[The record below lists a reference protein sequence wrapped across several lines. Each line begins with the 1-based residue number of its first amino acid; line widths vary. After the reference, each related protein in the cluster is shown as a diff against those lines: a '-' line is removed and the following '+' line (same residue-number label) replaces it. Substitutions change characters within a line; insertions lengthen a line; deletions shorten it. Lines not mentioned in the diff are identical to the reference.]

1 MSPCQGECRGFEPL
15 LPLHLYECQV
25 SSYRLN
31 LVFRRY
37 LGFYIGIFMGSDPGR
52 NVMGDDS
59 SKESETKESQDKGA
73 DPASDLAILPVVA
86 GAEGEAQAD
95 ANTGTE
101 VAPATPAEPGFK
113 RRSLWQSTAESLN
126 YVNGI
131 AQDEAIKVRDS
142 DRATSIAL
150 LITSII
156 TLGAMLWEPAAPHRM
171 PLLLACDALIGA
183 SIILYLGNRFG
194 ILTTFT
200 PRQALL
206 AWQLMTGSTFL
217 GIFITINLALILG
230 VAVVTTTP
238 IEGPNF

>member
-1 MSPCQGECRGFEPL
+1 MGE
-15 LPLHLYECQV
+15 
-25 SSYRLN
+25 
-31 LVFRRY
+31 
-37 LGFYIGIFMGSDPGR
+37 
-52 NVMGDDS
+52 DS
-59 SKESETKESQDKGA
+59 SKESEKKETTSESPAEDKAAGSKDA
-73 DPASDLAILPVVA
+73 DPSDLTILPAVA
-86 GAEGEAQAD
+86 GVEGGEVQVAAATD
-95 ANTGTE
+95 A
-101 VAPATPAEPGFK
+101 VASSDPGFK
-113 RRSLWQSTAESLN
+113 RRSLWQSTVESLN

-131 AQDEAIKVRDS
+131 AQDEAIKVRDT

-238 IEGPNF
+238 IEAPNF

>member
-1 MSPCQGECRGFEPL
+1 
-15 LPLHLYECQV
+15 
-25 SSYRLN
+25 
-31 LVFRRY
+31 
-37 LGFYIGIFMGSDPGR
+37 
-52 NVMGDDS
+52 MGDDS
-59 SKESETKESQDKGA
+59 SKESESKESQDKGA
-73 DPASDLAILPVVA
+73 DPASDLAILPVVP
-86 GAEGEAQAD
+86 GAEGEVPAEASV
-95 ANTGTE
+95 GTE
-101 VAPATPAEPGFK
+101 AVSAAPGAPAEPGFK

>member
-1 MSPCQGECRGFEPL
+1 
-15 LPLHLYECQV
+15 
-25 SSYRLN
+25 
-31 LVFRRY
+31 
-37 LGFYIGIFMGSDPGR
+37 
-52 NVMGDDS
+52 MGDDS
-59 SKESETKESQDKGA
+59 SKESESKESQDKGA
-73 DPASDLAILPVVA
+73 DPASDLAILPVVP
-86 GAEGEAQAD
+86 GAEGEVPAD
-95 ANTGTE
+95 SSGTE
-101 VAPATPAEPGFK
+101 AVAAASATPSEPGFK

>member
-1 MSPCQGECRGFEPL
+1 MGE
-15 LPLHLYECQV
+15 
-25 SSYRLN
+25 
-31 LVFRRY
+31 
-37 LGFYIGIFMGSDPGR
+37 
-52 NVMGDDS
+52 DS
-59 SKESETKESQDKGA
+59 SKESEKKETNSENPAEDKAAGSKDAGSKDA
-73 DPASDLAILPVVA
+73 DPSDLTILPAVA
-86 GAEGEAQAD
+86 GAEGGEAQEAPAAD
-95 ANTGTE
+95 A
-101 VAPATPAEPGFK
+101 VASSDPGFK
-113 RRSLWQSTAESLN
+113 RRSLWQSTVESLN

-131 AQDEAIKVRDS
+131 AQDEAIKVRDT

-238 IEGPNF
+238 IEAPNF

>member
-1 MSPCQGECRGFEPL
+1 
-15 LPLHLYECQV
+15 
-25 SSYRLN
+25 
-31 LVFRRY
+31 
-37 LGFYIGIFMGSDPGR
+37 
-52 NVMGDDS
+52 MGDDS
-59 SKESETKESQDKGA
+59 SKEPETKETSSEAQ
-73 DPASDLAILPVVA
+73 DPASDLAILPAVSST
-86 GAEGEAQAD
+86 GADGAAVAD
-95 ANTGTE
+95 A
-101 VAPATPAEPGFK
+101 APATSEPGFK

>member
-1 MSPCQGECRGFEPL
+1 
-15 LPLHLYECQV
+15 
-25 SSYRLN
+25 
-31 LVFRRY
+31 
-37 LGFYIGIFMGSDPGR
+37 
-52 NVMGDDS
+52 MGDDS
-59 SKESETKESQDKGA
+59 SKESESSNKDETKSDAAAEAEAEDK
-73 DPASDLAILPVVA
+73 ASDPSDLTILPVVE
-86 GAEGEAQAD
+86 GKAEEA
-95 ANTGTE
+95 
-101 VAPATPAEPGFK
+101 ATPAAPADPGFK
-113 RRSLWQSTAESLN
+113 RRSLWQSTVESLN

-131 AQDEAIKVRDS
+131 AQDEAIKVRDT

-183 SIILYLGNRFG
+183 SIMLYLGNRFG

-238 IEGPNF
+238 IEAPNF